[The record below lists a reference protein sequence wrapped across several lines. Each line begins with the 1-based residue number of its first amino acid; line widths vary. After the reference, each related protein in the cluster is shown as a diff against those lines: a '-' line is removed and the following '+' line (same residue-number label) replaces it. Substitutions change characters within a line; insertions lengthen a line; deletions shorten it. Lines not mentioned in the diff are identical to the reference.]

1 MNLYTATFFWILI
14 NIIASIMPTAKATV
28 TEVYVEKHLTK
39 STFRLRTRV
48 TDKNKSW
55 DNRTVVSGYI
65 YNDKTAAL
73 ADKNVFRWFYSSR
86 GSEQPKKPKDI
97 WFENSPRLDDSSK
110 AVVQF
115 VDNMAQVDLD
125 GNALGNPS

>member
-1 MNLYTATFFWILI
+1 M
-14 NIIASIMPTAKATV
+14 
-28 TEVYVEKHLTK
+28 
-39 STFRLRTRV
+39 

-97 WFENSPRLDDSSK
+97 WFENSPRLDDSWK

-115 VDNMAQVDLD
+115 VDNMAL
-125 GNALGNPS
+125 N